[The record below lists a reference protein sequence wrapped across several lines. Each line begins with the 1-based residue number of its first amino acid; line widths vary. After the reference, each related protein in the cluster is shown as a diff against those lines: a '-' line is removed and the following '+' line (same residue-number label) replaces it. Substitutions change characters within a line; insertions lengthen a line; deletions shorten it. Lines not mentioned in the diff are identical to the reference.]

1 MHGLHCEFRTNL
13 KNLASLDL
21 KIKIRRAR
29 DIASG
34 STCPL
39 SHGPTS
45 IQSLVPQ
52 MKQNLYRD
60 FYLWLGV

>member
-34 STCPL
+34 SACPL
-39 SHGPTS
+39 SHGPRS

-52 MKQNLYRD
+52 MKQNLCRD